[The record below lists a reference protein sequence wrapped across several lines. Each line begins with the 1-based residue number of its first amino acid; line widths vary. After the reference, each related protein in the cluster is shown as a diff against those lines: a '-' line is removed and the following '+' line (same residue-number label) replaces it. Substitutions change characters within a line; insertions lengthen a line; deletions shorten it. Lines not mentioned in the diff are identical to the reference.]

1 MTVTQ
6 GLSIALLVVVLV
18 VAVWRRMNI
27 GVLALAA
34 ALPIL
39 VLSHVTATKMYT
51 AFPGNLLV
59 LIAGVSLLFA
69 HVERSGALSA
79 VVEKVYATVGDRPL
93 LVPWVGFVL
102 AAALSSAGAFS
113 TAPIAFL
120 VPVIAHFGVRYRSSF
135 YVSELAVVIG
145 ANAAGLSPLNPTGA
159 SVLTA
164 AKKLHVHYST
174 WGLWAVSVI
183 TAAVVVLA
191 LQTIDTLRQQRGGA
205 AVIPAPALASHAT
218 APAHA
223 VPAAHIGGTAHT
235 GGTATMVT
243 TTHAATADSEPRQ
256 DAPAS
261 RAYLWCSGLA
271 LPAFLVLVLFAKWDV
286 GLTAMALVALLQIAF
301 RPPERAILDRVP
313 WSSILLLTGLLTYLG
328 LMEDIG
334 TMKSIEGLLHH
345 LGTGVLLILVVAY
358 MTALLCNIESST
370 LGVLNLMM
378 PLVFTAFLGSGQL
391 FWIVCAVCV
400 PAALT
405 VMNPVHVAGTLII
418 ANSALEQQNML
429 FRRLFV
435 LSVSLSLIVPGI
447 LGLVAVAS

>member
-1 MTVTQ
+1 MTMTQ
-6 GLSIALLVVVLV
+6 GLSLALLVVVLV

-39 VLSHVTATKMYT
+39 VLSHVTAAKMY
-51 AFPGNLLV
+51 ASFPGDLLV

-79 VVEKVYATVGDRPL
+79 VVEKVYATVGDRQL

-120 VPVIAHFGVRYRSSF
+120 VPVVAHFGVRYRSSF

-145 ANAAGLSPLNPTGA
+145 ANSAGLSPLNPTGA

-164 AKKLHVHYST
+164 AKRLHAHYST
-174 WGLWAVSVI
+174 WGLWAVSVLV
-183 TAAVVVLA
+183 AALVVLA
-191 LQTIDTLRQQRGGA
+191 LQLLDRLRQRRGA
-205 AVIPAPALASHAT
+205 APVTPAPAVTTPGHAPEGE
-218 APAHA
+218 APA
-223 VPAAHIGGTAHT
+223 V
-235 GGTATMVT
+235 
-243 TTHAATADSEPRQ
+243 SK
-256 DAPAS
+256 
-261 RAYLWCSGLA
+261 AYLWCSGLA
-271 LPAFLVLVLFAKWDV
+271 LPVFLALVLFAKWDV
-286 GLTAMALVALLQIAF
+286 GLTAMALVAPLQIAF

-313 WSSILLLTGLLTYLG
+313 WPSILLLTGLLTYLG
-328 LMEDIG
+328 LMQNIG

-345 LGTGVLLILVVAY
+345 LGTGVALILVVAY

-391 FWIVCAVCV
+391 FLIVCAVCV

-418 ANSALEQQNML
+418 ANSAREQQNTL

-447 LGLVAVAS
+447 LGLVAAAS